1 MFFLLYLPED
11 RAWTIVRHNR
21 HWLTKV
27 TGYSPENPFLGT
39 VDYWN
44 ASWGEVSALANAS
57 EYCEQ
62 QIEFYCYFS
71 RLLNT
76 QSEYIWGMW
85 AAVWLF
91 LWTYALKANA
101 TWQLSSA

>member
-1 MFFLLYLPED
+1 MFHPLCLPED

-44 ASWGEVSALANAS
+44 ASWWEVSALANAS

-76 QSEYIWGMW
+76 QSEF
-85 AAVWLF
+85 A
-91 LWTYALKANA
+91 
-101 TWQLSSA
+101 